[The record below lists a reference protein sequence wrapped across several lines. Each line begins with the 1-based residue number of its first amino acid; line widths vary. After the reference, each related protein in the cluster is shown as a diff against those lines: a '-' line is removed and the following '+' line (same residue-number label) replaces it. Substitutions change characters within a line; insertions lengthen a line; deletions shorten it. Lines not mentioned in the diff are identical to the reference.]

1 MAELYKTITEQSID
15 RHFPND
21 PSAKAAI
28 MSQIQ
33 RENNTFDPHRIE
45 KTDKKNKG
53 IGLFQFTG
61 PQRDSLE
68 RWLRDNGKANTIDNQ
83 IEYFKIVTTTTN
95 QDWADRYHDIGAG
108 HRNHIRNA
116 FASGSAADISKELSN
131 RFEKF
136 KGYKTDVSRPNLATK
151 LEPTYQQ
158 EYVNRLANQQQMQ
171 PTPQQA
177 GYTGFAMEDF
187 GTPQRPTPQQ
197 QYEAAR
203 MNRPPLTPPQM
214 AVPDK
219 SMMYP
224 QPKRSLQQVAQTA
237 QAQPALNPFPWLNEV
252 SGSYSHPAVR
262 PEMYPQKKMFKGA
275 SMYPRPKNF

>member
-1 MAELYKTITEQSID
+1 MADLYKTITEQSID

-171 PTPQQA
+171 PQVGLPPQ
-177 GYTGFAMEDF
+177 FAMENIGNID
-187 GTPQRPTPQQ
+187 PQRMPPQRQLQPQQ
-197 QYEAAR
+197 MQ
-203 MNRPPLTPPQM
+203 PQ
-214 AVPDK
+214 
-219 SMMYP
+219 
-224 QPKRSLQQVAQTA
+224 QPSLQQIAQTA
-237 QAQPALNPFPWLNEV
+237 QVQPALNPFPWQGESFGV
-252 SGSYSHPAVR
+252 SGSYSHPAIAKAG
-262 PEMYPQKKMFKGA
+262 MYPQKKMFKGP